1 MFNPIL
7 RAAAPLLALAVLSAP
22 VSAAS
27 VIVNGT
33 FDNNTTGWTGSYS
46 TRIADPWIDT
56 GSYYFPGA
64 GPTHSISQD
73 YALSTEERAKT
84 QTGRLGYAFSADMF
98 GWHGQRDYSIL
109 SVSFFDSANTLMG
122 FAALD
127 TRDIYP
133 DTGMPWDLFIY
144 AGGKYYQEL
153 TGFLPTGT
161 TLLRFAIDSVRVG
174 GGTNNDGY
182 IDNASFV
189 LTDMP
194 APAPV
199 PLPAT
204 LPLLAAG
211 VVGMGALRRRKTR

>member
-1 MFNPIL
+1 MMNSFL
-7 RAAAPLLALAVLSAP
+7 RIAAPMLALAALSAS

-33 FDNNTTGWTGSYS
+33 FDNTTTGWTGSYS
-46 TRIADPWIDT
+46 TRSADPWIDT

-64 GPTHSISQD
+64 GPAHSISQD
-73 YALSTEERAKT
+73 YALTEAERAKA
-84 QTGRLGYAFSADMF
+84 QTGRLAYTFSADMF
-98 GWHGQRDYSIL
+98 GWHGQRDYSTL
-109 SVSFFDSANTLMG
+109 SVSFLDSTDTLMG
-122 FAALD
+122 SAALD
-127 TRDIYP
+127 TRNNFP
-133 DTGMPWDLFIY
+133 DTGMPWDLFVY

-153 TGFLPTGT
+153 TGFLPASTA
-161 TLLRFAIDSVRVG
+161 LLRFAVDSIRVG

-189 LTDMP
+189 LADMP

-211 VVGMGALRRRKTR
+211 VVGLGALRRRKTR

>member
-1 MFNPIL
+1 MFDLTL
-7 RAAAPLLALAVLSAP
+7 RIAAPMLALAVLSTP

-33 FDNNTTGWTGSYS
+33 FDTNTTGWTGSYS
-46 TRIADPWIDT
+46 TRVADPWINT

-64 GPTHSISQD
+64 GPTHSIYQD
-73 YALSTEERAKT
+73 YALTEEDRAKA
-84 QTGRLGYAFSADMF
+84 QTGQLGYTLSADMF

-109 SVSFFDSANTLMG
+109 SVSFFDSMNTLMG

-133 DTGMPWDLFIY
+133 AEGMPWDLFIH

-153 TGFLPTGT
+153 TGFLPDSTA
-161 TLLRFAIDSVRVG
+161 LLRFAIDSVRVG

-182 IDNASFV
+182 IDNAAF
-189 LTDMP
+189 TFADMP

-211 VVGMGALRRRKTR
+211 VLGMGALRRRKVA